1 MLSETEAG
9 EAMIFK
15 AILNGCV
22 TNVVAQAEELNG
34 FIAEHLN
41 AGDDRGGT
49 ILFYSRKKEMNELL
63 RLVPTESAKLV
74 RVTRYQPETILE
86 ALHRVEKGSE
96 AQLYLFPSGFA
107 GSEIAVRLAFRMNGS
122 SLVQARHI
130 EWRKTCLIVKKMV
143 YSSHVLG
150 TFRLN
155 REPYCI
161 SLAKGSADSQPIP
174 ANKNLRVTEYDMTPI
189 QEDGFVKRSEWIPG
203 DLTKGLEEA
212 RFLLIGGRGVT
223 NKGDVDSLK
232 RIADQLGADFGVS
245 RPVAMSGWV
254 PMHQM
259 IGISGAMTKPDVCI
273 VAGVSGAAAFY
284 AGIEKS
290 KFIVAINRDRR
301 SPITR
306 TSDVVIIDD
315 YKAVMDEL
323 AMIMKER
330 T

>member
-1 MLSETEAG
+1 
-9 EAMIFK
+9 MIFK
-15 AILNGCV
+15 VILNGCA

-34 FIAEHLN
+34 FIAKHLS
-41 AGDDRGGT
+41 GGEDRGGT
-49 ILFYSRKKEMNELL
+49 ILFYSRKEQRDELL
-63 RLVPTESAKLV
+63 HLVPTESAKLV

-86 ALHRVEKGSE
+86 ALHRVEEGSE
-96 AQLYLFPSGFA
+96 AELYLFSSGFA

-122 SLVQARHI
+122 SLVQARYI
-130 EWRKTCLIVKKMV
+130 EWGKTCLMVKKMV

-150 TFRLN
+150 TFRLKKK
-155 REPYCI
+155 PYCI

-174 ANKNLRVTEYDMTPI
+174 ENKNLRVTEYDMTPI
-189 QEDGFVKRSEWIPG
+189 QEDRFVKRSEWIPG
-203 DLTKGLEEA
+203 DLTKGLEKA
-212 RFLLIGGRGVT
+212 GFLLIGGRGMT
-223 NKGDVDSLK
+223 NKEDAQSLK

-254 PMHQM
+254 PLEQM
-259 IGISGAMTKPDVCI
+259 IGVSGAMTKPDVCI

-290 KFIVAINRDRR
+290 RFIVAINRDRR
-301 SPITR
+301 APITK

-323 AMIMKER
+323 AMIMKEQAQGL
-330 T
+330 